1 MIHKTHVLL
10 KQYGERG
17 IILTKRNLS
26 LSMKIVL
33 LLLSSA
39 ILAILCYAFFRNNV
53 TDFYTFIETVEKYVK
68 TAVECRAGFDKKAVT
83 ESKIRRTIIE
93 PNFGDLR
100 YNKRQIK
107 EGGFFYVKDI
117 DYTTSTF
124 LRGRRH
130 SCHCAY
136 CAYYFGCFDKTFGKC
151 GRGHGKKQSS
161 FDETDSLEIRAC
173 MYGK

>member
-53 TDFYTFIETVEKYVK
+53 TDFYTFIETVEKPFNEK
-68 TAVECRAGFDKKAVT
+68 TFIKGFKEEIEKIKTIPISEEELHNAKNNIIGKQQFIT
-83 ESKIRRTIIE
+83 ETNSQQSS
-93 PNFGDLR
+93 LM
-100 YNKRQIK
+100 
-107 EGGFFYVKDI
+107 
-117 DYTTSTF
+117 
-124 LRGRRH
+124 
-130 SCHCAY
+130 
-136 CAYYFGCFDKTFGKC
+136 AYYAISEKPFDYQKEVIEDI
-151 GRGHGKKQSS
+151 KKVTAKDLQDVANKYLNDN
-161 FDETDSLEIRAC
+161 FVLA
-173 MYGK
+173 MVKPQV

>member
-53 TDFYTFIETVEKYVK
+53 TDFYTFIETVEKPFN
-68 TAVECRAGFDKKAVT
+68 E
-83 ESKIRRTIIE
+83 
-93 PNFGDLR
+93 
-100 YNKRQIK
+100 
-107 EGGFFYVKDI
+107 
-117 DYTTSTF
+117 
-124 LRGRRH
+124 
-130 SCHCAY
+130 
-136 CAYYFGCFDKTFGKC
+136 KTFIKDF
-151 GRGHGKKQSS
+151 KEEAKIFLFIQK
-161 FDETDSLEIRAC
+161 IK
-173 MYGK
+173 M

>member
-53 TDFYTFIETVEKYVK
+53 TDFYTFIETVEKPFNEK
-68 TAVECRAGFDKKAVT
+68 MFIKGFKEEAKNISIYSKDKNDKKELKKLASVLSPDPSDT
-83 ESKIRRTIIE
+83 EGPPPDRTTTRSSWACHSF
-93 PNFGDLR
+93 PNGSPSAG
-100 YNKRQIK
+100 K
-107 EGGFFYVKDI
+107 
-117 DYTTSTF
+117 TP
-124 LRGRRH
+124 RGRR
-130 SCHCAY
+130 
-136 CAYYFGCFDKTFGKC
+136 
-151 GRGHGKKQSS
+151 
-161 FDETDSLEIRAC
+161 DSTQH
-173 MYGK
+173 

>member
-53 TDFYTFIETVEKYVK
+53 TDFYTFIETVEKPFNEK
-68 TAVECRAGFDKKAVT
+68 TFIKGFKEEAKNISIYSKDKNDKKELKNGQRAIAKFLKYGLEALDNLHEV
-83 ESKIRRTIIE
+83 S
-93 PNFGDLR
+93 PNNL
-100 YNKRQIK
+100 QL
-107 EGGFFYVKDI
+107 
-117 DYTTSTF
+117 S
-124 LRGRRH
+124 
-130 SCHCAY
+130 
-136 CAYYFGCFDKTFGKC
+136 
-151 GRGHGKKQSS
+151 
-161 FDETDSLEIRAC
+161 
-173 MYGK
+173 

>member
-53 TDFYTFIETVEKYVK
+53 TDFYTFIETVEKPFNEK
-68 TAVECRAGFDKKAVT
+68 TFIKGFKEEAKNISIYSKDKNDKKELKKLLKKHDDYMNLLYDENESYIDSSLGKILDEPAGFTPLYILKSD
-83 ESKIRRTIIE
+83 
-93 PNFGDLR
+93 
-100 YNKRQIK
+100 
-107 EGGFFYVKDI
+107 FYEL
-117 DYTTSTF
+117 YF
-124 LRGRRH
+124 
-130 SCHCAY
+130 
-136 CAYYFGCFDKTFGKC
+136 YYLLFQFI
-151 GRGHGKKQSS
+151 S
-161 FDETDSLEIRAC
+161 FS
-173 MYGK
+173 

>member
-53 TDFYTFIETVEKYVK
+53 TDFYTFIETVEKPFNEK
-68 TAVECRAGFDKKAVT
+68 MFIKGFKEEA
-83 ESKIRRTIIE
+83 KIFLFIQKIKMI
-93 PNFGDLR
+93 
-100 YNKRQIK
+100 KRN
-107 EGGFFYVKDI
+107 
-117 DYTTSTF
+117 
-124 LRGRRH
+124 
-130 SCHCAY
+130 
-136 CAYYFGCFDKTFGKC
+136 
-151 GRGHGKKQSS
+151 
-161 FDETDSLEIRAC
+161 
-173 MYGK
+173 